1 VRALTTAL
9 SVLGVGFLVANLR
22 MAGEYVRFLKRR
34 RGAVLV
40 WPGPRPAAHAAMLAV
55 GSVLGLLIV
64 YKILVAHVSAFGE
77 TMMFIYYAYL
87 QPLSRRISRGF
98 YEDGIWA
105 DSVFIPYNDVGGI
118 RWREGE
124 HTVSLVILS
133 RLKNIARGLR
143 VPVEH
148 YAAAR
153 RLLRDKIGQRQI
165 QLAGTGLDLGVR
177 DDRDDL

>member
-1 VRALTTAL
+1 MRALTTAL
-9 SVLGVGFLVANLR
+9 TVLGIGFLVANLR
-22 MAGEYVRFLKRR
+22 LAFEYARFLKRR

-40 WPGPRPAAHAAMLAV
+40 WAGPRPAAHGAMLAV
-55 GSVLGLLIV
+55 GSILGLLIV

-77 TMMFIYYAYL
+77 TMMFVYYAYL

-105 DSVFIPYNDVGGI
+105 DTAFIPYSEVGGI
-118 RWREGE
+118 RWREGP

-133 RLKNIARGLR
+133 RLKNLARGLR

-165 QLAGTGLDLGVR
+165 QLAGTGLDLGVH
-177 DDRDDL
+177 DDREDL